1 MSEIFRPSI
10 AEIDLSAVQ
19 ANFLVLRGFVDPAAF
34 FCPMIKANA
43 YGHGDREVAN
53 ALRIAGARHLGVALI
68 EEGIKLRKNG
78 DREDLLVFGV
88 FSDEVS
94 AQAMIDHEL
103 TTVLSDWSQLDA
115 LEKVALKST
124 LKKAK
129 PKVHLKFNTGMNR
142 LGFAIEEAPRLRER
156 FANHSSLELE
166 GVCTHLLRGDDAGVA
181 QGDSQSQFV
190 QFAKVMSAFRGL
202 KVHAHA
208 LNSGGTVGVWKRALS
223 QEGLRKEEV
232 GPLGARPGISIYGV
246 QAAADPALAVD
257 LKPVMSL
264 KSRIVLTK
272 KVAKG
277 DVVSYGAT
285 WRADRPSL
293 IGVIPFGYADGWA
306 RALSNKGSVLC
317 RGQRVPIAGIVC
329 MDYFMVDLTDVAD
342 LKAPVQNGE
351 EVVLIGEQKGQR
363 ILAED
368 VAQMTGTIA
377 YEVLTRVSDR
387 VPRRFIG
394 ASYEGAAR

>member
-1 MSEIFRPSI
+1 
-10 AEIDLSAVQ
+10 
-19 ANFLVLRGFVDPAAF
+19 
-34 FCPMIKANA
+34 
-43 YGHGDREVAN
+43 
-53 ALRIAGARHLGVALI
+53 
-68 EEGIKLRKNG
+68 
-78 DREDLLVFGV
+78 
-88 FSDEVS
+88 
-94 AQAMIDHEL
+94 
-103 TTVLSDWSQLDA
+103 
-115 LEKVALKST
+115 
-124 LKKAK
+124 
-129 PKVHLKFNTGMNR
+129 
-142 LGFAIEEAPRLRER
+142 
-156 FANHSSLELE
+156 
-166 GVCTHLLRGDDAGVA
+166 LRGDDAGVA
-181 QGDSQSQFV
+181 QGDSESQFV
-190 QFAKVMSAFRGL
+190 QFAKAMSAFRGL

-208 LNSGGTVGVWKRALS
+208 LNSGGTVGAWKRALT
-223 QEGLRKEEV
+223 QQGLGKEEV

-246 QAAADPALAVD
+246 QAAADPALAID

-329 MDYFMVDLTDVAD
+329 MDYFMVDLTDI
-342 LKAPVQNGE
+342 KEPVQNGE

-387 VPRRFIG
+387 VPRRFVG
-394 ASYEGAAR
+394 ASSVGAKTEGAKR